1 MENNNYN
8 SQDYSGGFPTTP
20 VPPYT
25 PPPPPPPLS
34 SPVFSSTGSQGNDL
48 NQQLVTLMTGNM
60 KFVGIFYII
69 VGVIYSLTCIG
80 ALIGVPVI
88 FAGIRI
94 REAAEAFK
102 LFSQSG
108 MQDKNTL
115 ITAFEKQNK
124 YFFIQ
129 KVFIIIAIV
138 VVILEILFF
147 IGMFIFMPSGNR
159 YFNL

>member
-1 MENNNYN
+1 MQNNNYN

-25 PPPPPPPLS
+25 PPPPPPPLN
-34 SPVFSSTGSQGNDL
+34 SPVFSSTGGSGNDL
-48 NQQLVTLMTGNM
+48 NQQLVTQMSGNM
-60 KFVGIFYII
+60 KFVGIWYII
-69 VGVIYSLTCIG
+69 AGVIYSLTCIG

-102 LFSQSG
+102 QFSQSG

-124 YFFIQ
+124 YFYIL
-129 KVFIIIAIV
+129 KVLIIIVIV
-138 VVILEILFF
+138 LAILEILFF
-147 IGMFIFMPSGNR
+147 IGMFIFMPSSNR